1 MTVTYIFIFIVFSNS
16 QTEILSMMD
25 SAAGF
30 MNDTLNDVLNI
41 SKIEGER
48 AECLRYFKFV
58 SQAPFILSLPCSLP
72 QSLPLFS
79 LTLNLFL
86 FVSFSLSLSLLS
98 DGNLKLAMKPFKL
111 RFLIDSSLKSVA
123 SRAEE
128 KRIKIVFQG
137 GKI

>member
-16 QTEILSMMD
+16 QTEILSMVD

-72 QSLPLFS
+72 QYLPLFLS
-79 LTLNLFL
+79 KSQFFFL
-86 FVSFSLSLSLLS
+86 SLS
-98 DGNLKLAMKPFKL
+98 DGNLKLVMKPFKL